1 MAIQKKFL
9 DSEGKANA
17 YAFDNMSRKQRM
29 DFIKRTKENK
39 KSFNKSSKNIKK
51 SLDEKSDILASD
63 LYKAGLS
70 KHSKTLEKTLDSIEK
85 EKKYFN
91 Y

>member
-1 MAIQKKFL
+1 MLEKEVL

-39 KSFNKSSKNIKK
+39 ESFNKSKKNKK
-51 SLDEKSDILASD
+51 K
-63 LYKAGLS
+63 
-70 KHSKTLEKTLDSIEK
+70 
-85 EKKYFN
+85 
-91 Y
+91 